1 MKALTPRDAAIIAL
15 VVENPRMGEPRY
27 QGLRSRAEN
36 GETQELLD
44 AIRAHERGEP
54 LTGATMRF
62 TEAMSQIDAWCA
74 ANEGRRALTPEGV
87 VYILP

>member
-1 MKALTPRDAAIIAL
+1 MRTLTPGDAAIIAL
-15 VVENPRMGEPRY
+15 VVESPRMGEPRY
-27 QGLRSRAEN
+27 QKLRSRADD

-44 AIRAHERGEP
+44 AIRTHKRGEP
-54 LTGATMRF
+54 LTGTSMRF
-62 TEAMSQIDAWCA
+62 AEAMSLIDAWCA